1 MVMLFFLILYLL
13 FCICRNFKFLDFI
26 VIVMDEVFVLSEF
39 FIIFFSVFVG
49 FWIIFLVVMWL
60 IIVLF
65 SFFMVGIVVILE
77 ICFVNIFLCKK

>member
-13 FCICRNFKFLDFI
+13 FCICRSFKFLDFI